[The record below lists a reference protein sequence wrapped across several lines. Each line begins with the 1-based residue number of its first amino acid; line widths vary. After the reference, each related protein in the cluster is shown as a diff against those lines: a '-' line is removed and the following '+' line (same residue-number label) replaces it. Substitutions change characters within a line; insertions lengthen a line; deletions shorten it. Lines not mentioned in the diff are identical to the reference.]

1 MEAYIGEYL
10 LVKYMDGNMKKEENG
25 SFKDNGHGLSA
36 MPEFPG
42 YDTRYY
48 KQIVDETGNKFLS
61 TGGGH

>member
-1 MEAYIGEYL
+1 
-10 LVKYMDGNMKKEENG
+10 MDGNMKKEENG